1 MAPTTNFQS
10 TDQERG
16 VKMITSRLR
25 NRRIFGFSFILG
37 VFSLILLNHTAEAK
51 TYRIGVLL
59 SDDIRVETFLGLKD
73 GLKKLGYTEGKEV
86 IFEVNNAKADNAKL
100 PVLAREIIAGKP
112 DVAIAGG
119 GVEAD
124 ALREASQG
132 TGVPVVFLAVS
143 SAVERGLVKSMT
155 NPGGNM
161 TGIDTNDA
169 QLTAKRL
176 MYLKKMLPKA
186 KRILILNIP
195 TLVPSAKAVEVAR
208 KVAPDLGFEIEV
220 IEGKT
225 KEEIAKAATAISPDN
240 VDVIYIG
247 MAHPVWQ
254 MEKGVFFPIS
264 ESKKIPILGITRE
277 NLANGSFASY
287 ACSRHAAGSQAARL
301 VKKIFDGVPPEN
313 IPVETPEQLELVIN
327 KWVVERLGMELPE
340 KAWKLA
346 DEIVNM
352 PVN

>member
-1 MAPTTNFQS
+1 MLAAWLT
-10 TDQERG
+10 RG
-16 VKMITSRLR
+16 RFL
-25 NRRIFGFSFILG
+25 GFPFILG

-51 TYRIGVLL
+51 TYHVGVLL
-59 SDDIRVETFLGLKD
+59 SDDIRLETFLGLKD
-73 GLKKLGYTEGKEV
+73 GMKKLGYTEGKDV
-86 IFEVNNAKADNAKL
+86 IFEVNNANADNAKL
-100 PVLAREIIAGKP
+100 PAMAREIVAGKP
-112 DVAIAGG
+112 DVAIAAG
-119 GVEAD
+119 GVESD

-143 SAVERGLVKSMT
+143 SSVERGLVKSMT

-186 KRILILNIP
+186 RRILIPNFP
-195 TLVPSAKAVEVAR
+195 TLAPSVTAVEVAR
-208 KVAPDLGFEIEV
+208 KVAPELGFEIEV

-225 KEEIAKAATAISPDN
+225 KEEIARAAAISPDK

-264 ESKKIPILGITRE
+264 ESKKIPIMGITRE

-287 ACSRHAAGSQAARL
+287 ACSRHAAGFQAARL
-301 VKKIFDGVPPEN
+301 VKKIFDGVPPQN
-313 IPVETPEQLELVIN
+313 IPVETPEKLELVIN
-327 KWVVERLGMELPE
+327 KWVVERLGLEIPD
-340 KAWKLA
+340 KVWKLA
-346 DEIVNM
+346 DEIVNV

>member
-1 MAPTTNFQS
+1 MLTARFTNKRF
-10 TDQERG
+10 
-16 VKMITSRLR
+16 L
-25 NRRIFGFSFILG
+25 GFSFTLG
-37 VFSLILLNHTAEAK
+37 VFILIFFNQPVEAK
-51 TYRIGVLL
+51 TYRVGVLM
-59 SDDIRVETFLGLKD
+59 SDDIRMETFLGLKD
-73 GLKKLGYTEGKEV
+73 GLKKLGYTEGKDV
-86 IFEVNNAKADNAKL
+86 IFEVNNAKADIAKL
-100 PVLAREIIAGKP
+100 PVLAREIIVGKP
-112 DVAIAGG
+112 DVAIAAG

-155 NPGGNM
+155 NPGGNL

-186 KRILILNIP
+186 RRILIPNVP
-195 TLVPSAKAVEVAR
+195 TLVPSAAAVEVAR
-208 KVAPDLGFEIEV
+208 KVAPELGFEIEV

-225 KEEIAKAATAISPDN
+225 KEEIAKAAATISPDK

-264 ESKKIPILGITRE
+264 ESKKIPIMGITRE
-277 NLANGSFASY
+277 NLASGSFASY
-287 ACSRHAAGSQAARL
+287 ACSRHAAGFQAARL
-301 VKKIFDGVPPEN
+301 VKKIFDGVPPQN

-327 KWVVERLGMELPE
+327 KWVVERLGMELPDRV
-340 KAWKLA
+340 WKLA
-346 DEIVNM
+346 DEIVNV